1 MTKRRTKQPAS
12 FPSSG
17 RRWLRHIL
25 ISLFSLGLFAGA
37 ALAAVL
43 WVWSLELEKEVVAK
57 FEGKKWALPARVYA
71 RPLEL
76 YEGMSL
82 SSQMLDD
89 QLAVLGYRAKEAVT
103 DPGQFNKTSKGKKAT
118 DSSYTLYSR
127 GFDFAD
133 KTDGPQAFRLEIS
146 GNKVISLTDT
156 AGSPLPLVR
165 LEPEE
170 IGGIYPSQM
179 EDRLLVKIDQIP
191 KLLGE
196 GLIATEDKAFME
208 HHGVSPMAIIR
219 AMWVNLTNGQVV
231 QGGSTLTQQLVKNF
245 YLSNERSLKRK
256 AREAIMA
263 LLLEKHYSKSAIFE
277 TYINEVYLGQSG
289 AREIHGFALAA
300 KHYFR
305 QPLNELN
312 AGQIAYLIGLCK
324 GASYY
329 NPWNHPQRALE
340 RRNVILNVM
349 AKEGLLSPAELQAQ
363 LDKPLGVLPPTDNS
377 LQTFPAFV
385 DLVKRQLQ
393 QEYKIE
399 DLRSEGLKVFTT
411 LSSVLQRQA
420 EASLVDKTHSLEKKF
435 KQDLQAAMVVTSVG
449 TAEVLALIGDQA
461 PHTEGFN
468 RALDSR
474 RSIGSLMKPFVYLT
488 ALERPEEYNLGTILS
503 DTPVTYTL
511 DNGQEWAPKNSHG
524 ESHGD
529 TPLYAALAHSY
540 NQATV
545 QLGMQLGLPAVIKTL
560 KAAGYRDDIAAV
572 PSLLL
577 GSIDAPPIQ
586 MAELYHTLAADG
598 VHAPLRVIQE
608 VIDQEGRPLKR
619 YPLEIQQQFSQEAIF
634 ALHHAMYMVF
644 REGTA
649 RSVAG
654 LFGNTRLAGKTGT
667 TNDQRDSWFAGFSS
681 DLMAVVWMGRDDNQP
696 TPVSG
701 SGGALQVWADFM
713 AKIPTKGLDEE
724 PPSGM
729 DYYYI
734 DGATGQLS
742 ERGCPGALYLP
753 LRLEQVPSEM
763 NSCGSGLLDRL
774 LPSSAPAPGTPAAP
788 GSPGAP
794 ANPNAPN
801 TPSKPSFFKRLFQ
814 G

>member
-1 MTKRRTKQPAS
+1 VTKRRLKNRFRQ
-12 FPSSG
+12 FFN
-17 RRWLRHIL
+17 RHRWLRPVFIT
-25 ISLFSLGLFAGA
+25 LFSVAFFAGVGLVA
-37 ALAAVL
+37 AL
-43 WVWSLELEKEVVAK
+43 WVWSFALEKEVTAK

-89 QLAVLGYRAKEAVT
+89 QLAVLGYRSNEAVR
-103 DPGQFNKTSKGKKAT
+103 DAGQFNKASKGKKGAET
-118 DSSYTLYSR
+118 SYVIFSR

-133 KTDGPQAFRLEIS
+133 KSDAAQAFKLEIAAH
-146 GNKVISLTDT
+146 KITALTDT
-156 AGSPLPLVR
+156 ANNPLPLVR

-170 IGGIYPSQM
+170 IGGIYPAQM

-196 GLIATEDKAFME
+196 GLIATEDKAFMD
-208 HHGVSPMAIIR
+208 HHGVSPMAILR
-219 AMWVNLTNGQVV
+219 AMWVNLTSGQVV

-324 GASYY
+324 GASFY
-329 NPWNHPQRALE
+329 NPWNHPQRAIE

-349 AKEGLLSPAELQAQ
+349 AKEGLLTPEELKIQ
-363 LDKPLGVLPPTDNS
+363 LDKPLGVMPPSDNS

-399 DLRSEGLKVFTT
+399 DLRNEGLKIFTT

-420 EASLVDKTHSLEKKF
+420 EASLTDKTHSLEKKY
-435 KQDLQAAMVVTSVG
+435 KQDLQAAMVVTTVG

-488 ALERPEEYNLGTILS
+488 ALERPAEYNLSTILS
-503 DTPVTYTL
+503 DTPVTYAL
-511 DNGQEWAPKNSHG
+511 DNGQDWSPKNSHG

-529 TPLYAALAHSY
+529 VPFYAALAHSY

-560 KAAGYRDDIAAV
+560 KAAGYQDDVAAV

-577 GSIDAPPIQ
+577 GSIDAPPIL

-608 VIDQEGRPLKR
+608 VIDHEGHPLKR

-654 LFGNTRLAGKTGT
+654 MFGNTRLAGKTGT

-701 SGGALQVWADFM
+701 AGGALQVWADFM
-713 AKIPTKGLDEE
+713 AKVPTKGLDDE

-729 DYYYI
+729 DYYYV
-734 DGATGQLS
+734 DGATGLLS

-753 LRLEQVPSEM
+753 LRLEQVPTESS
-763 NSCGSGLLDRL
+763 SCGGGLLDSL
-774 LPSSAPAPGTPAAP
+774 MPSSPPAPAT
-788 GSPGAP
+788 PGAP
-794 ANPNAPN
+794 NAPSTPN
-801 TPSKPSFFKRLFQ
+801 TPAKPSFFKRLFQ

>member
-1 MTKRRTKQPAS
+1 MTRRRAKPSDAQPSAS
-12 FPSSG
+12 

-25 ISLFSLGLFAGA
+25 ISLFSLGLVAGA

-43 WVWSLELEKEVVAK
+43 WVWSLELEKEVTAK

-89 QLAVLGYRAKEAVT
+89 QLAVLGYRAKDVVT
-103 DPGQFNKTSKGKKAT
+103 DAGQFNKAAKGKKGT

-127 GFDFAD
+127 GFEFAD
-133 KTDGPQAFRLEIS
+133 KSDAPQAFKLEIA
-146 GNKVISLTDT
+146 GNKVTVLTDT
-156 AGSPLPLVR
+156 TGNPLPLVR

-219 AMWVNLTNGQVV
+219 ALWVNLTSGQVV

-340 RRNVILNVM
+340 RRDVILHVM
-349 AKEGLLSPAELQAQ
+349 AKEGLLSPDELKAQ

-435 KQDLQAAMVVTSVG
+435 KQDLQSAMVVTSVG

-511 DNGQEWAPKNSHG
+511 DNGQEWSPKNSHG

-560 KAAGYRDDIAAV
+560 KAAGYHDDIAAV

-608 VIDQEGRPLKR
+608 VIDQEGHPLKR

-701 SGGALQVWADFM
+701 AGGALQVWADFM

-734 DGATGQLS
+734 DGTTGLLS

-753 LRLEQVPSEM
+753 LRLEQVPTETAG
-763 NSCGSGLLDRL
+763 CGGGLLDRL
-774 LPSSAPAPGTPAAP
+774 LPSAAPAPGTPQA
-788 GSPGAP
+788 PGAP
-794 ANPNAPN
+794 GTAPSPASPNPPA
-801 TPSKPSFFKRLFQ
+801 KPSFFKRLFQ

>member
-1 MTKRRTKQPAS
+1 
-12 FPSSG
+12 
-17 RRWLRHIL
+17 L
-25 ISLFSLGLFAGA
+25 LFSLGLLVGAGVA
-37 ALAAVL
+37 AAL
-43 WVWSLELEKEVVAK
+43 WVWSLELEKEVTAK

-82 SSQMLDD
+82 SGQMLDE
-89 QLAVLGYRAKEAVT
+89 QLAVLGYRAVDAVT
-103 DPGQFNKTSKGKKAT
+103 DAGQFNKVAKGKKTAEA
-118 DSSYTLYSR
+118 SYRIFSR

-133 KTDGPQAFRLEIS
+133 KTDAPQAFNLSIA
-146 GNKVISLTDT
+146 GNKISALTDT
-156 AGSPLPLVR
+156 ANSPLPLVR

-170 IGGIYPSQM
+170 IGGIYPAQM

-208 HHGVSPMAIIR
+208 HHGVSPMAIVR
-219 AMWVNLTNGQVV
+219 AVWVNLTRGHVV

-256 AREAIMA
+256 VREAIMA

-305 QPLNELN
+305 QPLGELN
-312 AGQIAYLIGLCK
+312 AGQIAFLIGLCK
-324 GASYY
+324 GASHY

-340 RRNVILNVM
+340 RRNVILSVM
-349 AKEGLLSPAELQAQ
+349 SKEGLLSPEELQLQQA
-363 LDKPLGVLPPTDNS
+363 KPLGIQPPGDNS

-399 DLRSEGLKVFTT
+399 DLNSEGLKVFTT

-420 EASLVDKTHSLEKKF
+420 EASLVDKTRTLEKKF

-461 PHTEGFN
+461 PHNEGFN

-474 RSIGSLMKPFVYLT
+474 RSIGSLMKPFVYLA
-488 ALERPEEYNLGTILS
+488 ALERPAEYHLGTLLS
-503 DTPVTYTL
+503 DTSVTYTL
-511 DNGQEWAPKNSHG
+511 DNGQEWSPKNSHG

-529 TPLYAALAHSY
+529 VPLYSALAHSY

-545 QLGMQLGLPAVIKTL
+545 QLGMQMGLPAVIKTL
-560 KAAGYRDDIAAV
+560 KAAGYNDPIAAV

-577 GSIDAPPIQ
+577 GSIDAPPIK

-598 VHAPLRVIQE
+598 VHAPLRVIQD
-608 VIDQEGRPLKR
+608 VIDHDGRPLKR

-634 ALHHAMYMVF
+634 ALHHAMHMVF
-644 REGTA
+644 QEGTA

-654 LFGNTRLAGKTGT
+654 LFGGTRLAGKTGT

-701 SGGALQVWADFM
+701 SGGALQVWGDFM

-729 DYYYI
+729 DYYYL
-734 DGATGQLS
+734 DATSGLLS

-763 NSCGSGLLDRL
+763 SDCGNSLLDRL
-774 LPSSAPAPGTPAAP
+774 LPSSPPTPAAP
-788 GSPGAP
+788 P
-794 ANPNAPN
+794 APNAPAAPA
-801 TPSKPSFFKRLFQ
+801 TPAKPSFFKRLFQ